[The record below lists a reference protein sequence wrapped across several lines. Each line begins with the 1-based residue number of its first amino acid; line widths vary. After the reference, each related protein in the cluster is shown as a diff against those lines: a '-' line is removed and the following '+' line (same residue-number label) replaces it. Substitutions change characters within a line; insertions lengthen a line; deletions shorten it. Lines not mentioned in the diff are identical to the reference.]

1 MYKPQKLSRLVGL
14 FFGLFLVSVAMPGL
28 TQQETKQESLNF
40 ISEIIRGT
48 VEIKRDGRE
57 KYQRVY
63 EGELLNPSDKL
74 RLKQG
79 ASVKVV
85 CNNLSIWNL
94 QSRGEFLVSQGCTSA
109 TRAVLRRPNSNRSG
123 TRNANDPT
131 IPYLISPRNTYILT
145 GQPTL
150 TWNMVQGATSYQ
162 VQVSGPGV
170 NWKTQVSQ
178 PQVVYS
184 GNEALQSGKRYWVT
198 ITAHN
203 GVSTKDKDNP
213 GFTVL
218 SDADTQR
225 VKTQI
230 SQLQQQPLTDQSKVL
245 ALARLYTSNELNAE
259 AIAVL
264 EKAVKEGNQTTAV
277 YQLLGNIYQQVGLN
291 LLAKERYLT
300 GLNLA
305 KAEQNWE
312 AQAMIQESLGEVQET
327 LDQLKDALQRYQ
339 SAQGSYRVLGDEGK
353 VQQLQ
358 RKLDDL
364 KGRIS

>member
-1 MYKPQKLSRLVGL
+1 MHKPNKISRLIGIFFSLFIVSISTPGFTKEEGL
-14 FFGLFLVSVAMPGL
+14 IFVSEV
-28 TQQETKQESLNF
+28 K
-40 ISEIIRGT
+40 GT
-48 VEIKRDGRE
+48 VEIKRDGRG
-57 KYQRVY
+57 KYQRAY
-63 EGELLNPSDKL
+63 GGENLNPSDKL
-74 RLKQG
+74 RLQQG
-79 ASVKVV
+79 AGVTVV
-85 CNNLSIWNL
+85 CNNLLTWNP

-109 TRAVLRRPNSNRSG
+109 TKAVLRRPNSNRSE

-145 GQPTL
+145 RQPTI
-150 TWNMVQGATSYQ
+150 TWNMVAGAASYQ

-184 GNEALQSGKRYWVT
+184 GNEVLQAGKRYWVT
-198 ITAHN
+198 IATNN

-225 VKTQI
+225 VKTEI
-230 SQLQQQPLTDQSKVL
+230 SQLQQQPLSDKSKVL
-245 ALARLYTSNELNAE
+245 ALAHLYRSNQLNAE

-264 EKAVKEGNQTTAV
+264 EKAVKQGNQATAF
-277 YQLLGNIYQQVGLN
+277 YQLLGSIYQQVGLN
-291 LLAKERYLT
+291 SLAKERYLT

-312 AQAMIQESLGEVQET
+312 AQAMIQESLGEVEET
-327 LDQLKDALQRYQ
+327 LDQLKNALQRYQ
-339 SAQGSYRVLGDEGK
+339 EAQSSYRVLGDEGK
-353 VQQLQ
+353 VQKLQ
-358 RKLDDL
+358 QKLDDL